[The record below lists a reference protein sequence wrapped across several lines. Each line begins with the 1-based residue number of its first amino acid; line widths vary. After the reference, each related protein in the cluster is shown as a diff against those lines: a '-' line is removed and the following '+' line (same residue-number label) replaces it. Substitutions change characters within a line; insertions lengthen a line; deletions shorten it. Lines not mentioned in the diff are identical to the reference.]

1 MDICANNTIC
11 VHSLEHKDLSHKW
24 LPIKSQYLQDYELI
38 SYMTKKF
45 NKLFVI
51 KKLNVTAKYYWLNTI
66 DAIRFK
72 GEHRPWVM
80 SFINM
85 TTGKRIVDFR
95 LDRSYSDSRMN
106 SIIVDSCTGKIIC
119 EGIGLINMLRLNGI
133 DFIKDALF
141 SEDEII
147 NQILGVQKLKDLC
160 IKCIRRTVKEEY
172 YDKLVLPKLLV
183 SEIKRNYK

>member
-1 MDICANNTIC
+1 MAICTNNTIC
-11 VHSLEHKDLSHKW
+11 VHSLEQEDLSHKW

-72 GEHRPWVM
+72 VEHRPWVM

-106 SIIVDSCTGKIIC
+106 SIVVDSCTGKIIC
-119 EGIGLINMLRLNGI
+119 EGIGLINMLHLNGI

-141 SEDEII
+141 SENEII
-147 NQILGVQKLKDLC
+147 NQILGVQKLRDIC
-160 IKCIRRTVKEEY
+160 IKYISRLVKKEHC
-172 YDKLVLPKLLV
+172 DKLVLPKLLV
-183 SEIKRNYK
+183 NEIKKKY